1 MQSLKLI
8 TQKTL
13 PKCPVGGNVAYDDIW
28 DEIDN
33 LMVTNNNNFKNEIE
47 ITMDEMNEYQN
58 QGGAHGSPGQGMG
71 GQQKDQLNVV
81 DLEAEGGIGIGIEQE
96 APQQTRNPATVTRTE
111 EEFIL
116 QGVNHPKLN
125 LAFDKVVSAG
135 PKLAAKV
142 PWQKQRQQNKSISSQ
157 RNLLVSAEELQTLDD
172 F

>member
-13 PKCPVGGNVAYDDIW
+13 PKCPVGGNVHYDDIW

-33 LMVTNNNNFKNEIE
+33 LMESNNNNFKNEIE
-47 ITMDEMNEYQN
+47 ITMEEMNEYEN
-58 QGGAHGSPGQGMG
+58 QGHASPGQGMG
-71 GQQKDQLNVV
+71 GRQKDRLTVV

-96 APQQTRNPATVTRTE
+96 TPPQTRNPGKITRTE

-116 QGVNHPKLN
+116 QGVNHPKLS
-125 LAFDKVVSAG
+125 LAFDKVVGAG
-135 PKLAAKV
+135 PKFAAKI
-142 PWQKQRQQNKSISSQ
+142 PWQKQSEPNKSISSQ